1 MKTRRFAP
9 QSAQA
14 GGALVYT
21 LVSSAVLGVS
31 MASYL
36 GLVSTQN
43 QSVMRSMAWNH
54 AVGVLEGG
62 VEEALMHLNQNHAS
76 SLASQGWTT
85 QSSLDLG
92 VTNLTGTFYVKER
105 SHDEVRYRVA
115 ISSGSAPTIYSQGWV
130 RVPSSTN
137 EVFRVVRVT
146 TLSDG
151 MWMKAMV
158 AKEQIDMNGQN
169 VMTDS
174 FDSSNPLYST
184 GGQYDPLKARNN
196 GDVATNGGI
205 EGILTVGNADI
216 YGRSSTGPGGTVS
229 LGPGGGI
236 GSRAWRT
243 SNNGVQPGW
252 PDDDMNVQF
261 RDVTAPYASGL
272 TMAPATVGGTNYT
285 YYLNGG
291 DYYRSELSLNGT
303 KVMLVTNHCRLYIP
317 GDVALTGN
325 ALIRIAPN
333 SSLKVYVGGSA
344 SFGGNGIINQSGCA
358 TNLYYYGLPSNT
370 SLSISGNGAF
380 IGAIYA
386 PSAAFV
392 MNGGGSSSTN
402 DFIGASVSKTV
413 RMNGHFNFHYDELLG
428 RVGPSTG
435 FDVTSWNE
443 L

>member
-1 MKTRRFAP
+1 MKTIIQAP
-9 QSAQA
+9 KRSAS

-36 GLVSTQN
+36 GVVSSQN
-43 QSVMRSMAWNH
+43 ASVVRSMAWNRSI
-54 AVGVLEGG
+54 GVLEGG
-62 VEEALMHLNQNHAS
+62 LEEGLMHLNQNYSS
-76 SLASQGWTT
+76 SLASQGWTS
-85 QSSLDLG
+85 QSGLDLG
-92 VTNLTGTFYVKER
+92 VTNLSGTFFVKQR
-105 SHDEVRYRVA
+105 VFDEVRYLVA
-115 ISSGSAPTIYSQGWV
+115 IDSGSSPSIYSKGFV
-130 RVPSSTN
+130 KIPSSTN
-137 EVFRVVRVT
+137 EVSRTVRIT

-151 MWMKAMV
+151 MWTKAMV

-174 FDSSNPLYST
+174 FDSSNPAYST
-184 GGQYDPLKARNN
+184 GGQYDPAKARDN

-205 EGILTVGNADI
+205 EGILSVGNADI
-216 YGRSSTGPGGTVS
+216 YGRASTGPGGTVS

-236 GSRAWRT
+236 GSRAWRA

-252 PDDDMNVQF
+252 LDDDMNVQF
-261 RDVTAPYASGL
+261 RDVTAPYSSGL
-272 TMAPATVGGTNYT
+272 TMMTGTLGGTNYT
-285 YYLNGG
+285 YLLNGG

-303 KVMLVTNHCRLYIP
+303 KVMLVTNHCRLYLP
-317 GDVALTGN
+317 GNISLTGN

-333 SSLKVYVGGSA
+333 SSLKLYIGGSA

-370 SLSISGNGAF
+370 SLSMSGNGAF

-386 PSAAFV
+386 PSAALV

-435 FDVTSWNE
+435 FSITSWNE